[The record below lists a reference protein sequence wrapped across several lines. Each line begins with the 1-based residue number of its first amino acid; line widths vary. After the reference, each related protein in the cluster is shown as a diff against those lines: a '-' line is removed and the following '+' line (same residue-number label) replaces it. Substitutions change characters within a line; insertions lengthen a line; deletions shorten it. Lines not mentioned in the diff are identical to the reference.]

1 MKKNKFSITG
11 IALIIFLL
19 ISFLLTLLRYQ
30 FIGNNIVVL
39 SGLNIV
45 IYSRLVSILY
55 FIFNFI
61 LNNGIY
67 FLLIIYIILN
77 MLIKN
82 EKAMMAIRIIIFLLM
97 GGFLIYLFVSDI
109 VTLINLFGTSFLF
122 VIGIINVLLMIANLM
137 IMLSIMIYIINSIP
151 NGRLLYFINTVLMAA
166 FIVLSL
172 LCNIALLFLSTFN
185 FYLIVSILYTMV
197 ILVVRILIP
206 LYFYHN

>member
-45 IYSRLVSILY
+45 IFSRLVSILY

-109 VTLINLFGTSFLF
+109 VTLINLFGTSYLF
-122 VIGIINVLLMIANLM
+122 MIGIINVLLMIANLM